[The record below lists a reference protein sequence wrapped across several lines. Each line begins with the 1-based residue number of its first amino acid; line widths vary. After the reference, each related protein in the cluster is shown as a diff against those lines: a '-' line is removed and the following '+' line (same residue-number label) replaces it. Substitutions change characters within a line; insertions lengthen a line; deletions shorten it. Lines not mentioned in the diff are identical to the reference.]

1 MWEYRE
7 AGRLITIDAVLSD
20 DCIYC
25 RNPLLRL
32 PSASFESGVKRLFV
46 QLSICKLCGWWTVY
60 RVHQNEYPRTAG
72 IAEGYSGSVGCLKQ
86 LDLNDISIPLEE
98 MRNYMCAKE
107 DSIFDV
113 HPRMLEDIV
122 CSIFKDLGWN
132 ARATAYSGDGGIDV
146 ILDGRDGNTVGVQ
159 VKRYKKERRIEAE
172 QIRSLAG
179 ALMQGGHTK
188 GIFIATSNYRT
199 GAKRTAQELTAIG
212 VPIELI
218 DAERFLR
225 MLGIAQQNAFEFNQD
240 KAISYVL
247 SNGAH
252 IGTGTHKD
260 FVPGE
265 DLRDRP
271 VIIQAFTHSELIE
284 LDLTAASPIAI

>member
-60 RVHQNEYPRTAG
+60 RVHQNEYPRTAE

-146 ILDGRDGNTVGVQ
+146 ILDGPDGNTVGVQ

-212 VPIELI
+212 VPIVLI
-218 DAERFLR
+218 NAERFLR

-247 SNGAH
+247 SKGAH
-252 IGTGTHKD
+252 IGTGAHKD
-260 FVPGE
+260 FVPDE

-271 VIIQAFTHSELIE
+271 IIVQAFTGSELIE
-284 LDLTAASPIAI
+284 LDLTLTPPVSI

>member
-7 AGRLITIDAVLSD
+7 AGRLITIDAVVSD

-25 RNPLLRL
+25 KNPLVRL

-98 MRNYMCAKE
+98 MRNYMCAKQ

-146 ILDGRDGNTVGVQ
+146 ILDGQDGNTVGIQ

-188 GIFIATSNYRT
+188 GIFVATSNYRT
-199 GAKRTAQELTAIG
+199 GAKRTAQELTEIG
-212 VPIELI
+212 VAIELI
-218 DAERFLR
+218 DAERFLG

-247 SNGAH
+247 SKGAH

-260 FVPGE
+260 FVLDE
-265 DLRDRP
+265 DLHDRP
-271 VIIQAFTHSELIE
+271 VIIQAFTSSELIE
-284 LDLTAASPIAI
+284 SDPTLASPISI

>member
-1 MWEYRE
+1 
-7 AGRLITIDAVLSD
+7 
-20 DCIYC
+20 
-25 RNPLLRL
+25 
-32 PSASFESGVKRLFV
+32 
-46 QLSICKLCGWWTVY
+46 
-60 RVHQNEYPRTAG
+60 
-72 IAEGYSGSVGCLKQ
+72 
-86 LDLNDISIPLEE
+86 
-98 MRNYMCAKE
+98 MRNYMCAKQ

-146 ILDGRDGNTVGVQ
+146 ILDGQDGNTVGIQ

-188 GIFIATSNYRT
+188 GIFVATSNYRT
-199 GAKRTAQELTAIG
+199 GAKRTAQELTEIG
-212 VPIELI
+212 VAIELI
-218 DAERFLR
+218 DAERFLG

-247 SNGAH
+247 SKGAH

-260 FVPGE
+260 FVLDG

-271 VIIQAFTHSELIE
+271 VIIQAFTSSELIE
-284 LDLTAASPIAI
+284 SDPTLASPISI